1 MNEPRDPRLM
11 AVEPLPEDQ
20 AGETT
25 LRPRQFDELIGQSEL
40 VANLRVFVRAARDRG
55 DALDHILLCGP
66 PGLGKTTL
74 AHIIAQDLGV
84 DLHATS
90 GPAIERKDLA
100 GIVSHLKER
109 DVLFID
115 EIHRLSSVVEE
126 NLYPAMEDFKFDLV
140 LGGGPHARTIQ
151 MPLPRF
157 TLIGATTRTGL
168 LTGPM
173 RDRFGFIGRLRFY
186 QAEELEAVVV
196 RSAAILGLRCSQD
209 GAREIATRAR
219 GTPRIANRLLRRV
232 RDFAEVEGDG
242 TIDLEMAHHALKRL
256 GIDAHGF
263 DDMDRRLLHALVE
276 KFGGGP
282 VGVETLGRPWGRSP
296 RPWSMSTSPTC
307 CRRVFCS
314 GPPEAGSPRRARTP
328 PWPCRGWPARATPGS
343 CSNES
348 ARGEALRRCGT
359 RASLKAVLYDPAFV
373 TPGLGP
379 NRPPPPGPLLWPVT
393 AGLMD

>member
-1 MNEPRDPRLM
+1 MEPTEQDADGAARML
-11 AVEPLPEDQ
+11 
-20 AGETT
+20 AGETFPGEISQENV
-25 LRPRQFDELIGQSEL
+25 LRPQRFDELIGQGEL
-40 VANLRVFVRAARDRG
+40 VANLRIFVRAARERG
-55 DALDHILLCGP
+55 EALDHMLLCGP
-66 PGLGKTTL
+66 PGLGKTTI

-115 EIHRLSSVVEE
+115 EIHRLAAVVEE

-140 LGGGPHARTIQ
+140 LGGGPQARTIQ
-151 MPLPRF
+151 MPLPPF

-186 QAEELEAVVV
+186 RADELQAVVV
-196 RSAAILGLRCSQD
+196 RSAQILGLSCAIE
-209 GAREIATRAR
+209 GAQEIAMRAR

-242 TIDLEMAHHALKRL
+242 RIDLEMARHALSRL
-256 GIDAHGF
+256 GIDSRGF
-263 DDMDRRLLHALVE
+263 DEMDRRLLQALVE

-282 VGVETLGRPWGRSP
+282 VGVETLAAALGEEADTLEYVYEPYLLQEGYLQRTPRGRMATAHTYAALQLPVPVERGRS
-296 RPWSMSTSPTC
+296 
-307 CRRVFCS
+307 
-314 GPPEAGSPRRARTP
+314 GSLFA
-328 PWPCRGWPARATPGS
+328 
-343 CSNES
+343 
-348 ARGEALRRCGT
+348 
-359 RASLKAVLYDPAFV
+359 
-373 TPGLGP
+373 
-379 NRPPPPGPLLWPVT
+379 
-393 AGLMD
+393 

>member
-1 MNEPRDPRLM
+1 MRGMEPTEQDADGAARMLAGDT
-11 AVEPLPEDQ
+11 LP
-20 AGETT
+20 GETPQENV
-25 LRPRQFDELIGQSEL
+25 LRPQRFDELIGQGEL
-40 VANLRVFVRAARDRG
+40 VANLRLFVRAARERG
-55 DALDHILLCGP
+55 EALDHMLLCGP
-66 PGLGKTTL
+66 PGLGKTTI

-115 EIHRLSSVVEE
+115 EIHRLAAVVEE

-140 LGGGPHARTIQ
+140 LGGGPQARTIQ
-151 MPLPRF
+151 MPLPPF

-186 QAEELEAVVV
+186 RADELQAVVV
-196 RSAAILGLRCSQD
+196 RSAQILGLSCAIE
-209 GAREIATRAR
+209 GAQEIAKRAR

-242 TIDLEMAHHALKRL
+242 RIDLEMARHALSRL
-256 GIDAHGF
+256 GIDSRGF
-263 DDMDRRLLHALVE
+263 DEMDRRLLQALVE

-282 VGVETLGRPWGRSP
+282 VGVETLAAALGEEADTLEYVYEPYLLQEGYLQRTPRGRMATAHTYAALQLPVPVVRGRS
-296 RPWSMSTSPTC
+296 
-307 CRRVFCS
+307 
-314 GPPEAGSPRRARTP
+314 GSLFA
-328 PWPCRGWPARATPGS
+328 
-343 CSNES
+343 
-348 ARGEALRRCGT
+348 
-359 RASLKAVLYDPAFV
+359 
-373 TPGLGP
+373 
-379 NRPPPPGPLLWPVT
+379 
-393 AGLMD
+393 